1 MQANWLDLS
10 LCVDLFHHERI
21 TFLAEYTGALTYC
34 LKSYCHFLL
43 REVIEPYQLAF
54 PIDLWVPET
63 PTEIEHKDRFQ
74 WHFPLPSPWDTGLC
88 RPMLTALDWLVHL
101 TCLSEHQWRLPL
113 HFCWLIFWLPELYW
127 FEAQLYTALV

>member
-1 MQANWLDLS
+1 MYSFYYGYSTVALWSPIPTIYDLRATDQQQHVHLKQCRAEIVYKLSKMQANWLDLS

-21 TFLAEYTGALTYC
+21 NFLAEYTGALTYC

-74 WHFPLPSPWDTGLC
+74 
-88 RPMLTALDWLVHL
+88 
-101 TCLSEHQWRLPL
+101 
-113 HFCWLIFWLPELYW
+113 
-127 FEAQLYTALV
+127 